1 MSGTTGRTN
10 VRSVKESMLRSA
22 KENLEN
28 NPTYSLDPS
37 LSTISG
43 LDGLSKQNYQDLYDK
58 TPCLMRSA
66 DAHGIIIACNEFY
79 AKKLGYEKNEVV
91 GKSIYEHTAQKSVKI
106 LKNEMARWKTSDKVS
121 NVEIWMKRKDDS
133 TFPVLLSGTSLHDKN
148 GKLIGRMSVLV
159 DLTAV
164 HQARKVIDSNQGQ
177 IKKQIVELKKSNM
190 LLIKTKQKYRDL
202 YENSPDLLRTI
213 NLEGIVL
220 DCNNSYCK
228 YLGYTKKEVIGMSVF
243 DFVAPQNIDEYTSSF
258 ETWKATGHITNTNVW
273 LKRKDNS
280 EFLGLI
286 NATNLYDFD
295 GKLVGSNTTI
305 RDISDLY
312 EIRKTLEDNEKKL
325 QQRNA
330 ALTTAYDHLL
340 ETEQRYRTLYEKSPD
355 LLRTVDLN
363 ENIIDCNDAYCTSL
377 GYSREE
383 IIGKSLF
390 LHVAEKSV
398 QDLRDTLAEWNRTG
412 FIENREIWLQR
423 KTGDIFPTL
432 LLSTNLYDVNGKLI
446 GRIGALRD
454 MSVIHAAKKEIEE
467 HKTQRLSAIGELSAR
482 IAHDL
487 RNPLSVITNTLEIIK
502 IQNPHLKET
511 NQEKFDRIERAV
523 KRMTHQIEEVMEY
536 VVPPPLDL
544 QKTSLLGIIQSAVL
558 NVKTNKIEIHMPQN
572 DLSIICD
579 AEKLEI
585 VFTNLLLNA
594 TQAMNNCGKIFLRIK
609 EGVINNDQNNDFAT
623 IEIEDTGPG
632 ISKNLLTKI
641 FDPLFTTRQIGTG
654 LGLVICKNIIEKHG
668 GHIDIK
674 TEVDHGTTFII
685 NMPKQVSS
693 LCQTDIIPAS
703 PGMIHQ

>member
-1 MSGTTGRTN
+1 MSGTGGRAK
-10 VRSVKESMLRSA
+10 VRSVKKPMLSST

-28 NPTYSLDPS
+28 DSIYSLDPS
-37 LSTISG
+37 LSIVSD

-58 TPCLMRSA
+58 TPCLMCSTNV
-66 DAHGIIIACNEFY
+66 DGMIITCNEFY
-79 AKKLGYEKNEVV
+79 AKKLGYRKNEIV
-91 GKSIYEHTAQKSVKI
+91 GKSIYEHTAQKSIKI
-106 LKNEMARWKTSDKVS
+106 LQNEMECWKTADKISD
-121 NVEIWMKRKDDS
+121 VEIWLKRKDGS
-133 TFPVLLSGTSLHDKN
+133 IFPVLLSGTSLYDNN
-148 GKLIGRMSVLV
+148 GQLIGRTSVLV
-159 DLTAV
+159 DLTSV
-164 HQARKVIDSNQGQ
+164 HKARKILDSNQGQ
-177 IKKQIVELKKSNM
+177 IKKQIDELKKSNM
-190 LLIKTKQKYRDL
+190 LLVKTEQKYRDL
-202 YENSPDLLRTI
+202 YENSPDLLLTI

-228 YLGYTKKEVIGMSVF
+228 YMGYAKKEVIGMSVF
-243 DFVAPQNIDEYTSSF
+243 DFVTPQNIVEYTNSF
-258 ETWKATGHITNTNVW
+258 ETWKTTGHVANTKIW

-325 QQRNA
+325 QQQNA

-363 ENIIDCNDAYCTSL
+363 ENIIDCNDAYCYSL

-383 IIGKSLF
+383 VIGKSLF
-390 LHVAEKSV
+390 LHVAEQSM
-398 QDLRDTLAEWNRTG
+398 QDIKDALAEWERTG

-423 KTGDIFPTL
+423 KNGDVFPTL
-432 LLSTNLYDVNGKLI
+432 LLSTNLYDANGKLT

-502 IQNPHLKET
+502 IQNPSLKET

-536 VVPPPLDL
+536 VVPRPLDL
-544 QKTSLLGIIQSAVL
+544 QKTSLLDIVKSAVL
-558 NVKTNKIEIHMPQN
+558 NVKTNETEIHLPKN
-572 DLSIICD
+572 DLSVVCD

-609 EGVINNDQNNDFAT
+609 ESMTNNDQNKDFAT
-623 IEIEDTGPG
+623 VEIEDTGPG
-632 ISKNLLTKI
+632 IPKNLLTKI

-654 LGLVICKNIIEKHG
+654 LGLVSCKNIVEKHG
-668 GHIDIK
+668 GYIDIK
-674 TEVDHGTTFII
+674 TKVDHGTIFII
-685 NMPKQVSS
+685 NIPKQVSS
-693 LCQTDIIPAS
+693 LRQADTISINNELT
-703 PGMIHQ
+703 HQ

>member
-1 MSGTTGRTN
+1 MIYIGSMSGTIGRAKI
-10 VRSVKESMLRSA
+10 RSVKESMLSSA
-22 KENLEN
+22 KENLKN
-28 NPTYSLDPS
+28 DQTYSLDPN
-37 LSTISG
+37 LSIISG

-58 TPCLMRSA
+58 TPCLMRSTNV
-66 DAHGIIIACNEFY
+66 DGIIIACNEFY
-79 AKKLGYEKNEVV
+79 AKKLGYQKNEVV

-106 LKNEMARWKTSDKVS
+106 LKNEMERWKTAGKIS
-121 NVEIWMKRKDDS
+121 NVEIWLKRKDDS
-133 TFPVLLSGTSLHDKN
+133 TFPVLLSGTNLYGKN
-148 GKLIGRMSVLV
+148 GKLIGKTSVLV
-159 DLTAV
+159 DLTEV
-164 HQARKVIDSNQGQ
+164 YKARRMLDSNQGQ
-177 IKKQIVELKKSNM
+177 IKKQIDELEKSNM
-190 LLIKTKQKYRDL
+190 LLVRTEQKYRDL

-228 YLGYTKKEVIGMSVF
+228 YLGYAKKEVIGMSVF
-243 DFVAPQNIDEYTSSF
+243 DFVAPQNIAEYKNSF
-258 ETWKATGHITNTNVW
+258 ETWKATGHVTNTKVW

-355 LLRTVDLN
+355 LLRTVDLSG
-363 ENIIDCNDAYCTSL
+363 NIIDCNDAYCYSL

-383 IIGKSLF
+383 IIGKPLF
-390 LHVAEKSV
+390 LHVAEKSI
-398 QDLRDTLAEWNRTG
+398 QDLRDALIEWDHTG

-423 KTGDIFPTL
+423 KNGDIFPTL
-432 LLSTNLYDVNGKLI
+432 LLSTNLYDTNGKLT

-502 IQNPHLKET
+502 IQNPNLKEI
-511 NQEKFDRIERAV
+511 NQEKFDRIDRAV
-523 KRMTHQIEEVMEY
+523 KRMTHQIGEVMEY
-536 VVPPPLDL
+536 VVPRPLDL
-544 QKTSLLGIIQSAVL
+544 QKTSLLGIMKSAVL
-558 NVKTNKIEIHMPQN
+558 NVKISETEIHLPQN
-572 DLSIICD
+572 DLSVVCD

-594 TQAMNNCGKIFLRIK
+594 TQAMNNYGKIFLRIK
-609 EGVINNDQNNDFAT
+609 EGVINNGQNKNFAT

-632 ISKNLLTKI
+632 IPPNLLTKI
-641 FDPLFTTRQIGTG
+641 FDPLFTTRQMGTG
-654 LGLVICKNIIEKHG
+654 LGLASCKNIVEKHG

-674 TEVDHGTTFII
+674 TKVDHGTTFII
-685 NMPKQVSS
+685 NIPRQVSTS
-693 LCQTDIIPAS
+693 N
-703 PGMIHQ
+703 

>member
-1 MSGTTGRTN
+1 M
-10 VRSVKESMLRSA
+10 
-22 KENLEN
+22 
-28 NPTYSLDPS
+28 
-37 LSTISG
+37 
-43 LDGLSKQNYQDLYDK
+43 Q
-58 TPCLMRSA
+58 
-66 DAHGIIIACNEFY
+66 
-79 AKKLGYEKNEVV
+79 KLGYEKNEVV

-654 LGLVICKNIIEKHG
+654 LGLVSCKNIIEKHG

>member
-1 MSGTTGRTN
+1 MSGTGGRAK
-10 VRSVKESMLRSA
+10 VRSVKKPMLSST

-28 NPTYSLDPS
+28 DSTYSFDPS
-37 LSTISG
+37 LSIMSN
-43 LDGLSKQNYQDLYDK
+43 LDDLSKQNYQDLYDK
-58 TPCLMRSA
+58 TPCLMCSTNVNEM
-66 DAHGIIIACNEFY
+66 IITCNEFY
-79 AKKLGYEKNEVV
+79 AKKLGYQKNEIV
-91 GKSIYEHTAQKSVKI
+91 GKSIYEYTAQKSIKI
-106 LKNEMARWKTSDKVS
+106 LQNEMECWKTADKISD
-121 NVEIWMKRKDDS
+121 VEIWLKRKDGS
-133 TFPVLLSGTSLHDKN
+133 IFPVLLSGTSLYDNN
-148 GKLIGRMSVLV
+148 GQLIGRTSVLV
-159 DLTAV
+159 DLTSV
-164 HQARKVIDSNQGQ
+164 HKARKILDSNQGQ
-177 IKKQIVELKKSNM
+177 IKKQIDELKKSNM
-190 LLIKTKQKYRDL
+190 LLVKTEQKYRDL
-202 YENSPDLLRTI
+202 YENSPDLLLTI

-228 YLGYTKKEVIGMSVF
+228 YMGYAKKEVIGMSVF
-243 DFVAPQNIDEYTSSF
+243 DFVTPQNIVESTNSF
-258 ETWKATGHITNTNVW
+258 ETWKTASHVANTKIW

-325 QQRNA
+325 QQQNA

-363 ENIIDCNDAYCTSL
+363 ENIIDCNDAYCYSL

-383 IIGKSLF
+383 VIGKSLF
-390 LHVAEKSV
+390 LHVAEQSM
-398 QDLRDTLAEWNRTG
+398 QDIKDALAEWERTG

-423 KTGDIFPTL
+423 KNGDVFPTL
-432 LLSTNLYDVNGKLI
+432 LLSTNLYDANGKLT

-502 IQNPHLKET
+502 IQNPSLRET

-536 VVPPPLDL
+536 VVPRPLDL
-544 QKTSLLGIIQSAVL
+544 QKTSLLDIVKSAVL
-558 NVKTNKIEIHMPQN
+558 NVKTNETEIHLPKN
-572 DLSIICD
+572 DLSVVCD

-609 EGVINNDQNNDFAT
+609 EDMINDDQNKDFAT
-623 IEIEDTGPG
+623 VEIEDTGPG
-632 ISKNLLTKI
+632 IPKNLLTKI

-654 LGLVICKNIIEKHG
+654 LGLVSCKNIVEKHG
-668 GHIDIK
+668 GYIDIK
-674 TEVDHGTTFII
+674 TKMDHGTIFII
-685 NMPKQVSS
+685 NIPKQVSS
-693 LCQTDIIPAS
+693 LRQADTISINNEPT
-703 PGMIHQ
+703 HQ

>member
-1 MSGTTGRTN
+1 MSGTGGRAK
-10 VRSVKESMLRSA
+10 VRSVKKPMLSST

-28 NPTYSLDPS
+28 DSIYSLDPS
-37 LSTISG
+37 LSIVSD

-58 TPCLMRSA
+58 TPCLMCSTNV
-66 DAHGIIIACNEFY
+66 DGMIITCNEFY
-79 AKKLGYEKNEVV
+79 AKKLGYRKNEIV
-91 GKSIYEHTAQKSVKI
+91 GKSIYEHTAQKSIKI
-106 LKNEMARWKTSDKVS
+106 LQNEMECWKTADKISD
-121 NVEIWMKRKDDS
+121 VEIWLKRKDGS
-133 TFPVLLSGTSLHDKN
+133 IFPVLLSGTSLYDNN
-148 GKLIGRMSVLV
+148 GQLIGRTSVLV
-159 DLTAV
+159 DLTSV
-164 HQARKVIDSNQGQ
+164 HKARKILDSNQGQ
-177 IKKQIVELKKSNM
+177 IKKQIDELKKSNM
-190 LLIKTKQKYRDL
+190 LLVKTEQKYRDL
-202 YENSPDLLRTI
+202 YENSPDLLLTI

-228 YLGYTKKEVIGMSVF
+228 YMGYAKKEVIGMSVF
-243 DFVAPQNIDEYTSSF
+243 DFVTPQNIVEYTNSF
-258 ETWKATGHITNTNVW
+258 ETWKTTGHVANTKIW

-325 QQRNA
+325 QQQNA

-363 ENIIDCNDAYCTSL
+363 ENIIDCNDAYCYSL

-383 IIGKSLF
+383 VIGKSLF
-390 LHVAEKSV
+390 LHVAEQSM
-398 QDLRDTLAEWNRTG
+398 QDIKDALAEWERTG

-423 KTGDIFPTL
+423 KNGDVFPTL
-432 LLSTNLYDVNGKLI
+432 LLSTNLYDANGKLT

-502 IQNPHLKET
+502 IQNPSLKET

-536 VVPPPLDL
+536 VVPRPLDL
-544 QKTSLLGIIQSAVL
+544 QKTSLLDIVKSAVL
-558 NVKTNKIEIHMPQN
+558 NVKTNETEIHLPKN
-572 DLSIICD
+572 DLSVVCD

-609 EGVINNDQNNDFAT
+609 ESMTNNDPNKDFAT
-623 IEIEDTGPG
+623 VEIEDTGPG
-632 ISKNLLTKI
+632 IPKNLLTKI

-654 LGLVICKNIIEKHG
+654 LGLVSCKNIVEKHG
-668 GHIDIK
+668 GYIDIK
-674 TEVDHGTTFII
+674 TKVDHGTIFII
-685 NMPKQVSS
+685 NIPKQVSS
-693 LCQTDIIPAS
+693 LRQADTISINNELT
-703 PGMIHQ
+703 HQ

>member
-1 MSGTTGRTN
+1 MSGTGGRAK
-10 VRSVKESMLRSA
+10 VRSAKAPVLRSA
-22 KENLEN
+22 KENLGYDQY
-28 NPTYSLDPS
+28 PLDPN
-37 LSTISG
+37 LSIMSG

-58 TPCLMRSA
+58 TPCLMRSTNVN
-66 DAHGIIIACNEFY
+66 GIIIACNEFY
-79 AKKLGYEKNEVV
+79 ANKLGYQKSEVV
-91 GKSIYEHTAQKSVKI
+91 GKSIYEHTAQKSVKT
-106 LKNEMARWKTSDKVS
+106 LRNEMMRWKTDGKIT
-121 NVEIWMKRKDDS
+121 NVEIWLKRKDGS
-133 TFPVLLSGTSLHDKN
+133 TFPVLLSGASLHDKN
-148 GKLIGRMSVLV
+148 GKLIGRTSILV
-159 DLTAV
+159 DLTDT
-164 HQARKVIDSNQGQ
+164 HKARKVIDSNQGQ
-177 IKKQIVELKKSNM
+177 IKKQIDELKKSNM
-190 LLIKTKQKYRDL
+190 LLVKTEQKYRDL

-228 YLGYTKKEVIGMSVF
+228 YLGYTKKEMIGMSVF
-243 DFVAPQNIDEYTSSF
+243 DFVAPQNIAEYTSSF
-258 ETWKATGHITNTNVW
+258 ETWKATGHVTNTKVW
-273 LKRKDNS
+273 FKRKDNS

-363 ENIIDCNDAYCTSL
+363 ENIIDCNDAYCYSL
-377 GYSREE
+377 GYSRDE

-390 LHVAEKSV
+390 SHVAEQSV
-398 QDLRDTLAEWNRTG
+398 QDMKDALAEWDRTG
-412 FIENREIWLQR
+412 FIENREVWLKR
-423 KTGDIFPTL
+423 KNGDVFPTL
-432 LLSTNLYDVNGKLI
+432 LLSTNLYDTNGKLT

-467 HKTQRLSAIGELSAR
+467 HKTKRLSAIGELSAR

-487 RNPLSVITNTLEIIK
+487 RNPLSVINNTLEIIK
-502 IQNPHLKET
+502 IQNPNLKET

-536 VVPPPLDL
+536 VVPRPLDL
-544 QKTSLLGIIQSAVL
+544 QKTSLLDIVKSAVL
-558 NVKTNKIEIHMPQN
+558 NVKTNETEIHLPQN
-572 DLSIICD
+572 DLSIVCD

-594 TQAMNNCGKIFLRIK
+594 TQAMNNSGKIFLRIK
-609 EGVINNDQNNDFAT
+609 EGVINNDKDKDFAT

-632 ISKNLLTKI
+632 IPKNLLTKI

-654 LGLVICKNIIEKHG
+654 LGLASCKNIVEKHG

-674 TEVDHGTTFII
+674 TELNHGTTFII
-685 NMPKQVSS
+685 NIPKQVYS
-693 LCQTDIIPAS
+693 LRQTDVIS
-703 PGMIHQ
+703 KNHEMIHP

>member
-1 MSGTTGRTN
+1 MSGTVGRAK
-10 VRSVKESMLRSA
+10 VRSVKKSMLSSA

-28 NPTYSLDPS
+28 DQTYSLDPN
-37 LSTISG
+37 LSIMSG

-58 TPCLMRSA
+58 TPCLMRSTNV
-66 DAHGIIIACNEFY
+66 DEIIITCNKFY
-79 AKKLGYEKNEVV
+79 AKKLGYQKNEVV

-106 LKNEMARWKTSDKVS
+106 LKNEMERWKTTGKIS
-121 NVEIWMKRKDDS
+121 NVEIWLKRKDDS
-133 TFPVLLSGTSLHDKN
+133 TFPVLLSGTSLYGKN
-148 GKLIGRMSVLV
+148 GKLIGKTSVLI
-159 DLTAV
+159 DLTEIHKV
-164 HQARKVIDSNQGQ
+164 RKMLDSNQGQ
-177 IKKQIVELKKSNM
+177 IKKQIDELEKSNM
-190 LLIKTKQKYRDL
+190 LLVRTEHKYRDL
-202 YENSPDLLRTI
+202 YANSPDLFRTI

-228 YLGYTKKEVIGMSVF
+228 YLGYAKKEVIGMSVF
-243 DFVAPQNIDEYTSSF
+243 DFVAPQNIAEYTNSF
-258 ETWKATGHITNTNVW
+258 EAWKATGHVTNTKVW

-340 ETEQRYRTLYEKSPD
+340 ETE
-355 LLRTVDLN
+355 LRNALT
-363 ENIIDCNDAYCTSL
+363 
-377 GYSREE
+377 
-383 IIGKSLF
+383 
-390 LHVAEKSV
+390 
-398 QDLRDTLAEWNRTG
+398 EWNRTG

-423 KTGDIFPTL
+423 KNGDIFPTL
-432 LLSTNLYDVNGKLI
+432 LLSTNLYDASGKLI

-454 MSVIHAAKKEIEE
+454 MSAIYAAKKEIEE

-482 IAHDL
+482 IAHDF
-487 RNPLSVITNTLEIIK
+487 RNPLSVITNTLEIIA
-502 IQNPHLKET
+502 IQNPNLKEA
-511 NQEKFDRIERAV
+511 NKEKFDRIERAV

-536 VVPPPLDL
+536 VVPRPLDL
-544 QKTSLLGIIQSAVL
+544 QKASLLSIIKSAVS
-558 NVKTNKIEIHMPQN
+558 NIKTNQIEIHVPQN
-572 DLSIICD
+572 DLSIMCD

-609 EGVINNDQNNDFAT
+609 EDVVNNDKNKDFAT

-632 ISKNLLTKI
+632 ISKDLLTKI

-654 LGLVICKNIIEKHG
+654 LGLVSCKNIVEKHG

-674 TEVDHGTTFII
+674 TKVDHGTTFII

-693 LCQTDIIPAS
+693 PHQTDIIPAS
-703 PGMIHQ
+703 PGMIHP